1 MAAIDMKT
9 FLLFTGT
16 GPLLVL
22 SSHSSVED
30 PIFLQKLNAKGINKF
45 IAHEIPLDLVKERYA
60 NHYEVASHGLHET
73 DDLRVIDFDG
83 QRALRLFRFE
93 EYGPEYMHE
102 PDDAS

>member
-1 MAAIDMKT
+1 MKT

-30 PIFLQKLNAKGINKF
+30 ATFLEKLAAKGINKF
-45 IAHEIPLDLVKERYA
+45 IAYELPIATVQERYG
-60 NHYEVASHGLHET
+60 NHYQIASRDLHET

-83 QRALRLFRFE
+83 QRAFRLFKFD
-93 EYGPEYMHE
+93 EYGERFMHE
-102 PDDAS
+102 PAHSTDH